1 MRPDPFA
8 RIEDAPPKG
17 GVDLAGQG
25 EDRRT
30 ARARR
35 ND

>member
-8 RIEDAPPKG
+8 RIEDAPLKG

-25 EDRRT
+25 EDRHT